1 MGINDTKLNEKIAE
15 YEEEL
20 RTTKYNKRTQ
30 RSVGLLKAKIAR
42 LRDEKHKKST
52 AKLAADGFAVKK
64 TGDATAA
71 LIGFPSAGKSTLLN
85 KITDADSAVAAYAF
99 TTLTV
104 IPGMLN
110 YKKTK
115 IQILDVPGLIE
126 GASEGKGRGK
136 EVLAAASNADLI
148 ILLVDALH
156 PEQLAVMKNELFEA
170 RIRMNMKKPEIRISK
185 KLKGGLNLSCGNLTK
200 MDKATAIAMLH
211 ELRINNA
218 DVVIRGD
225 ITPDELIDI
234 VEGNRR
240 YVPGIIVV
248 NKLDAVDNAAL
259 EKIKAMIKPDLFI
272 SAEKDIGLNELKELI
287 FKSLKFV
294 RIYCKEAGK
303 DADMNDP
310 MVLNEGATIK
320 DVCDHLHR
328 DFVKRF
334 RFARIWGKS
343 VKFDGQKV
351 LKLGN
356 KVADEDI
363 VEVHVD

>member
-15 YEEEL
+15 FEEEL

-42 LRDEKHKKST
+42 LRDERQKKAT
-52 AKLAADGFAVKK
+52 AKIATDGFAVKK
-64 TGDATAA
+64 AGDATAA

-85 KITDADSAVAAYAF
+85 KITDAESRVGAYAF
-99 TTLTV
+99 TTLKV
-104 IPGMLN
+104 IPGVLN
-110 YKKTK
+110 YKKTR

-136 EVLAAASNADLI
+136 EVLAAASSADLI
-148 ILLVDALH
+148 ILLVDAAA
-156 PEQLAVMKNELFEA
+156 PEQLQVMKNELYEA
-170 RIRMNMKKPEIRISK
+170 RIRMNMKKPEIRITK
-185 KLKGGLNLSCGNLTK
+185 KPTGGLNISCGSLTK
-200 MDKATAIAMLH
+200 MDKATVIAILH
-211 ELRINNA
+211 ELRVNNA

-225 ITPDELIDI
+225 ITPDELIDV
-234 VEGNRR
+234 VEGNRV
-240 YVPGIIVV
+240 YVPGIIILT
-248 NKLDAVDNAAL
+248 KIDSVDNAAL
-259 EKIKAMIKPDLFI
+259 EKAKAMIKPDLCI
-272 SAEKDIGLNELKELI
+272 SAEKGIGLDELKELI
-287 FKSLKFV
+287 FRSLKFV

-303 DADMNDP
+303 NADMNEP
-310 MVLNEGATIK
+310 MVLHEGATLK
-320 DVCDHLHR
+320 DVCERLHR

-334 RFARIWGKS
+334 KFARIWGKS

-351 LKLGN
+351 LKLDN

>member
-15 YEEEL
+15 FEEEL

-42 LRDEKHKKST
+42 LRDEKHKKAT
-52 AKLAADGFAVKK
+52 AKIAADGFAVKK

-85 KITDADSAVAAYAF
+85 KITDADSRVAAYAF

-104 IPGMLN
+104 IPGILN
-110 YKKTK
+110 YKKTR

-148 ILLVDALH
+148 ILLVDAAA
-156 PEQLAVMKNELFEA
+156 PEQLQVMKHELYEA
-170 RIRMNMKKPEIRISK
+170 RIRMNMKKPEIKISK
-185 KLKGGLNLSCGNLTK
+185 KPTGGISLSCGNLTK

-211 ELRINNA
+211 ELRVNNA
-218 DVVIRGD
+218 DVVLRGD
-225 ITPDELIDI
+225 VSPDELIDI

-240 YVPGIIVV
+240 YVPGIIIITKV
-248 NKLDAVDNAAL
+248 DAVDNAAL
-259 EKIKAMIKPDLFI
+259 EKVKALLKPDLCI
-272 SAEKDIGLNELKELI
+272 SAEKNIGLNELKELI
-287 FKSLKFV
+287 FQRLKLV

-303 DADMNDP
+303 NADMNEP
-310 MVLNEGATIK
+310 MVLAEGATIK
-320 DVCDHLHR
+320 NVCDKLHR
-328 DFVKRF
+328 GFVNRF
-334 RFARIWGKS
+334 RFARIWGSS

-351 LKLGN
+351 LKLEH
-356 KVADEDI
+356 KVADEDV
-363 VEVHVD
+363 VEVHVN